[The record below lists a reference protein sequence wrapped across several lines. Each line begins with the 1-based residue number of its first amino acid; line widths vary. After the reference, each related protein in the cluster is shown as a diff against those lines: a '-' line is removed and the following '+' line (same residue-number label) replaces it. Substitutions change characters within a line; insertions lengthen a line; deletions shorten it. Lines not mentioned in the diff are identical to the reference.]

1 MARLIDD
8 HRSESSAANALVHE
22 VQWTLPYGSVIVGDC
37 CRQILSITEKPSQQH
52 LVLTSIYVLDDRVLS
67 VIPAGQR
74 YDMPRLLLDAVAA
87 GHSVRAVRT
96 TGEWFDVGTP
106 DTLRQAE
113 QVVDRELSS
122 VGGGRPVT
130 EPPVP
135 SLGRILANAAATA
148 PDRAAV
154 VANGGSLTYR
164 QLDEAIQQR
173 SEALLASGVA
183 PGDAVL
189 VDGATSFEFVISAWS
204 VWTAGAAL
212 AVTHPGRTPVELERL
227 RQLVRPRVERR
238 GEGSLAVGS
247 GTAGATAPEV
257 QPRDPAMVVATSG
270 STGEPKAVVCP
281 LAQVWFSLETIQE
294 RLGYREDDVIPD
306 PPHGLRL
313 RALSVAAGG
322 SCGGD
327 RGAAASGRSLA
338 ARQRRRAV

>member
-122 VGGGRPVT
+122 VGG
-130 EPPVP
+130 
-135 SLGRILANAAATA
+135 
-148 PDRAAV
+148 
-154 VANGGSLTYR
+154 
-164 QLDEAIQQR
+164 
-173 SEALLASGVA
+173 A
-183 PGDAVL
+183 PGDR
-189 VDGATSFEFVISAWS
+189 TTRTEPWS
-204 VWTAGAAL
+204 HTGQCCSHC
-212 AVTHPGRTPVELERL
+212 T
-227 RQLVRPRVERR
+227 
-238 GEGSLAVGS
+238 GSRS
-247 GTAGATAPEV
+247 GG
-257 QPRDPAMVVATSG
+257 
-270 STGEPKAVVCP
+270 
-281 LAQVWFSLETIQE
+281 
-294 RLGYREDDVIPD
+294 
-306 PPHGLRL
+306 
-313 RALSVAAGG
+313 
-322 SCGGD
+322 
-327 RGAAASGRSLA
+327 
-338 ARQRRRAV
+338 RQRRVAHLSAAGRGHPAAQ